1 MKGRLQTSHEEVA
14 NSISHGVGLLAA
26 VIGAPILIVT
36 AVRAGG
42 TLGVIGASVFAATM
56 VLLYLSSTI
65 YHALP
70 NGRTK
75 QLFQLFDHS
84 AIYLLIAG
92 TYTPFTFG
100 VLRGVLGWTLFGIIW
115 GLAIGGI
122 LIKSLSRIRGDKVST
137 FIYLL
142 MGWLVLIAIKPLWE
156 GLSTAGLAWLVA
168 GGVAYSVGVIF
179 FVYDRL
185 KFGHFIWHLFVLTGT
200 ACHFVAV
207 WIHAR

>member
-1 MKGRLQTSHEEVA
+1 MKGRLQTSREEVA
-14 NSISHGVGLLAA
+14 NSISHGVGLLGA

-42 TLGVIGASVFAATM
+42 TLGVIGAAVFAATM
-56 VLLYLSSTI
+56 ILLYLSSTI

-100 VLRGVLGWTLFGIIW
+100 VLRGALGWTLFGIIW

-122 LIKSLSRIRGDKVST
+122 LIKSLSQIRGDKIST
-137 FIYLL
+137 FIYLA

-185 KFGHFIWHLFVLTGT
+185 KFGHFIWHLFVMSGT

-207 WIHAR
+207 WIHVR